1 MLETENNTT
10 PIDLR
15 KKQIKLWA
23 IVFLTGTIVIL
34 GLWLLG
40 TEEAVIESKEKIR
53 DAAPVYDVT
62 KAVDDK
68 SYWIFKSEK
77 KLAEQSE
84 TQASILK
91 QIEEIRGTINQSPEQ
106 ITQAEDK
113 ERELQTFKTRIEE
126 LEKRV
131 LLKEEL
137 NAWSSQPTANQAF
150 EQPVAPDNPQHFPPN
165 QYYGSQHAGNG
176 KLPVD
181 ATSGVNG
188 GIFTES
194 LALEVRDEYQNRQH
208 VDSYIPAGSYAK
220 AILLSGVDVSAGV
233 SSQASPKP
241 VLLRLVDQGS
251 LPNKAVGQM
260 KECRIIAAAYGDLS
274 SERAYMRLEK
284 LSCTQPDGYVIETD
298 VDGYITGGDGKNGVR
313 GRVVIRDGEVLKR
326 GLMGGLLSGLGK
338 ATAQTF
344 STTTVSPLGMTN
356 MLNGKDAF
364 KAAGAEG
371 VGDAF
376 ELLARYNIQRAEQYQ
391 PVIQISAG
399 RVIEVV
405 FHSGSKFGE
414 RRTRQREDKSEGPKV
429 GNIFGGEQ

>member
-1 MLETENNTT
+1 MLEPEHNLI

-15 KKQIKLWA
+15 KKQIKIWV
-23 IVFLTGTIVIL
+23 IVFSTLVIVIL
-34 GLWLLG
+34 GLWFLG
-40 TEEAVIESKEKIR
+40 TEDPVVESKEKIG
-53 DAAPVYDVT
+53 DSAPVYDVT

-84 TQASILK
+84 VQASILK
-91 QIEEIRGTINQSPEQ
+91 QIEEIRGTLNRSPEQ
-106 ITQAEDK
+106 IAEAEDR
-113 ERELQTFKTRIEE
+113 ERELKTFKTRIEE

-137 NAWSSQPTANQAF
+137 NSWSSLPETNNPAVSNQS
-150 EQPVAPDNPQHFPPN
+150 QQLPSN
-165 QYYGSQHAGNG
+165 QYYGPSQASNG
-176 KLPVD
+176 KVSLD
-181 ATSGVNG
+181 AASGLNG

-194 LALEVRDEYQNRQH
+194 LALEPKEECKNRQH
-208 VDSYIPAGSYAK
+208 IDSYIPAGSYAK
-220 AILLSGVDVSAGV
+220 AVLLSGVDVSAGV

-241 VLLRLVDQGS
+241 VLLRLVDHGS

-284 LSCTQPDGYVIETD
+284 LSCTRPDGYVIETD
-298 VDGYITGGDGKNGVR
+298 VDGYITGEDGKNGVR

-326 GLMGGLLSGLGK
+326 GFMGGLLSGLGK
-338 ATAQTF
+338 ATAKTF
-344 STTTVSPLGMTN
+344 STTAVSPLGMTN
-356 MLNGKDAF
+356 TVNAKDIF
-364 KAAGAEG
+364 KASGAEG

-414 RRTRQREDKSEGPKV
+414 RRVRQREDKSDVPKV